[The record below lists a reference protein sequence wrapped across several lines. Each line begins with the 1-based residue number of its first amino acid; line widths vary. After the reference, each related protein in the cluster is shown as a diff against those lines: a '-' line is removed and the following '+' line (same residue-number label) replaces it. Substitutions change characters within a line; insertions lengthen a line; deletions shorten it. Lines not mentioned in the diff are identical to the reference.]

1 LRLRFLG
8 AAGQVTGSCFLLE
21 TGDLRLL
28 VDCGAFQERAALDR
42 NWEPFPVPPETLDAV
57 LLTHAHVDHSGL
69 LPKLVKEDFGG
80 RIVTTAAT
88 ADLLS
93 IVLMDSARIQEE
105 DAAFKKK
112 RHLKEGR
119 TGPHP
124 EVPLYT
130 VEDAERT
137 LPLVEDVA
145 YDAPIPLG
153 EGIVARFHDA
163 GHILGSAMI
172 ELTVPENGAV
182 RTVLFSGDI
191 GQWNKPLVRDPSV
204 FARADTVVME
214 STYGDREHEDPKDV
228 ETLLADA
235 VNAAVRA
242 GGNVVIPT
250 FAVERAQELMFHFGR
265 LLRAKRIPPLLFFLD
280 SPMAVD
286 VTEVF
291 EAHPECLDEETIRMI
306 REDGGPFSFPGLK
319 LIRTTEESKAINAVL
334 GTSVIMAGSGMCT
347 AGRIKHHLARNIG
360 RPESVILFV
369 GYQARDTLGR
379 RILERPPDVR
389 IFGETRPVR
398 ARIEKIEGFSAHAD
412 RRGLHRWLDA
422 FQTPPRR
429 LFVCH
434 GDGDVSEAFAAEI
447 RKARGWRAIVPSYG
461 QEFFLDEGRSS

>member
-1 LRLRFLG
+1 MRLRFLG

-21 TGDLRLL
+21 TGGRRFL
-28 VDCGAFQERAALDR
+28 VDCGTFQERPSLDR
-42 NWEPFPVPPETLDAV
+42 NWEPFPVSPDTIDAV

-69 LPKLVKEDFGG
+69 LPKLVKEGFEG
-80 RIVTTAAT
+80 RILSTAAT

-105 DAAFKKK
+105 DAAFKRK

-119 TGPHP
+119 QGPHP

-145 YDAPIPLG
+145 YNAPVSLG
-153 EGIVARFHDA
+153 KQVVARFHDA

-172 ELTVPENGAV
+172 ELTVPENGTA
-182 RTVLFSGDI
+182 RTLLFSGDI
-191 GQWNKPLVRDPSV
+191 GQWDKPLVRDPSV
-204 FARADTVVME
+204 FERADTVVME

-228 ETLLADA
+228 ESLLADA

-265 LLRAKRIPPLLFFLD
+265 LVKAKRIPPLLFFLD

-286 VTEVF
+286 VTGVF
-291 EAHPECLDEETIRMI
+291 EAHPESLDDETLRMI

-319 LIRTTEESKAINAVL
+319 FIRTAEESKGINAAL

-347 AGRIKHHLARNIG
+347 AGRIKHHLVRNLS
-360 RPESVILFV
+360 RPEAVILFV

-379 RILERPPDVR
+379 RILERPPEVR
-389 IFGETRPVR
+389 IFGEARPVR
-398 ARIEKIEGFSAHAD
+398 ARIENIEGFSAHAD
-412 RRGLHRWLDA
+412 RRGLNRWLDA

-429 LFVCH
+429 VFVCH
-434 GDGDVSEAFAAEI
+434 GDADVSETFAAEI
-447 RKARGWRAIVPSYG
+447 RKKRGWTAIVPSYG
-461 QEFFLDEGRSS
+461 QEFALDEGRPS